1 MSARKMAEELILKFK
16 SSQSEEGYNDV
27 RDFHSAAR
35 CALIAA
41 YQIMEEII
49 EIDSQM
55 SESGLLNKNLI
66 YWQEVKNEIEN
77 YDT

>member
-1 MSARKMAEELILKFK
+1 MSARQMAEKLILEFK
-16 SSQSEEGYNDV
+16 SSQSEDGYNDV
-27 RDFHSAAR
+27 RDFHSATR
-35 CALIAA
+35 CALILA
-41 YQIMEEII
+41 YKIMEEII

-55 SESGLLNKNLI
+55 SEAGLFEKNLK